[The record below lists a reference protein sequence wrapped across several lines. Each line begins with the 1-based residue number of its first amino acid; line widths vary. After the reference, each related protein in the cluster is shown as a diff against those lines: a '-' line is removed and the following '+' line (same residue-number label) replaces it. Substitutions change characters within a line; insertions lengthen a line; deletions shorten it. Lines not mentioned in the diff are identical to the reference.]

1 MSIRSFINETKILLD
16 NKKYE
21 EALCLICIAV
31 DVCLAK
37 EYPDKRNRGNA
48 TEITC
53 GGIHGYC
60 DK

>member
-31 DVCLAK
+31 DE

-53 GGIHGYC
+53 GGLHGYC